1 MPRVSAEL
9 TLVSTVGRH
18 TGAVARRGTD
28 ASDEEEAND
37 KAGLEAY
44 LGDRDDT
51 WGNTDVTHVDM
62 TVVEVE
68 EINV

>member
-1 MPRVSAEL
+1 MKKFLLIGDSIRLGYQDQFIEIE
-9 TLVSTVGRH
+9 
-18 TGAVARRGTD
+18 